1 MKHLKSSILF
11 GSGFAGG
18 LFAGWAISCLK
29 DPDSFPAQKEKAEQ
43 TVTRISAVIKEQTE
57 RLREINGRIKKELS
71 DPIPDLY
78 RATESLSLNEDE
90 LIYD

>member
-1 MKHLKSSILF
+1 MKHLKSSILI

-18 LFAGWAISCLK
+18 LLTGWFISSCK
-29 DPDSFPAQKEKAEQ
+29 NPETFRAQKEKAELA
-43 TVTRISAVIKEQTE
+43 VSRINSVIKEQTE

-71 DPIPDLY
+71 HPIPDLY
-78 RATESLSLNEDE
+78 SATESLSLNEDE